1 MVELKES
8 SGGFSWATRS
18 SVLSDLAVVSDLD
31 DEEEPEV
38 EEEEQIEMVSLL
50 LVAEAGVIE
59 TRGGGCL
66 AGVVSIELISLVDIM
81 ETPGD

>member
-1 MVELKES
+1 MEWRES
-8 SGGFSWATRS
+8 SGGFIWATRS

-31 DEEEPEV
+31 VEEELEV
-38 EEEEQIEMVSLL
+38 EEEEEIEMVSLL
-50 LVAEAGVIE
+50 LAGEAGVIE

-66 AGVVSIELISLVDIM
+66 AGVVSMELMSLVDIM